1 MNLIKHSIKYG
12 VRSALKFSLIGH
24 PLRKKGVARF
34 LRTQYA
40 KYKVVG
46 VNMSEAYCYTMS
58 ESLEVLPAMGNVAHV
73 IDRDSGVVVAY
84 RVKRGAIATPRL
96 EKLTNNVLKTGVIKL
111 KLGRLAD

>member
-12 VRSALKFSLIGH
+12 VRSALKFTLIGH

-34 LRTQYA
+34 LRVQYA

-46 VNMSEAYCYTMS
+46 VNMSEAYCYTW
-58 ESLEVLPAMGNVAHV
+58 EEALVTLPAMGNVAHV
-73 IDRDSGVVVAY
+73 IDRDSLAVVAY
-84 RVKRGAIATPRL
+84 RVRRGTVATPRV

-111 KLGRLAD
+111 RLGRLAD